1 MVRHGIRP
9 VVDVVFDLD
18 RLVDAYR
25 CMESHAFF
33 GKVGVNL
40 L

>member
-1 MVRHGIRP
+1 

-18 RLVDAYR
+18 RLQDAYR
-25 CMESHAFF
+25 MQESQQFF